1 MKLTDFNRNIIILIV
16 HHLKNRLQEQGPKM
30 LGKIKVEDVLV
41 RILVNILKY
50 KRTDSNSIPLKFTL
64 TISVH
69 SVSIKTLLH

>member
-16 HHLKNRLQEQGPKM
+16 HHLKNRLKEQGPKM

-41 RILVNILKY
+41 RILVNNLKY